1 MPFQISPGVNVT
13 EKDLTLGVRGVSTS
27 KAAFAGFF
35 GWGPVEQ
42 RVLVSS
48 EDNLVQRF
56 GKPTDFNAAY
66 WFSAANFFA
75 YSNAMEVVRAINDA
89 VNATS
94 SGTGKLVKNED
105 HYETVVLTD
114 DNAFIAKYPG
124 SLGNGIKVS
133 IGTATNFST
142 WTYANAFDSAPVGSE
157 EIHIAV
163 VDGDG
168 TWTGQANTIL
178 EVYPFLSLVAGTRSE
193 DGSNIFYKDVINNQ
207 SSYVWVGG
215 EFQISSD
222 TANETVA
229 VAKADYTTEDVGNT
243 AVDASAGATLNL
255 AGSGFDLQAD
265 TKVLIVGSVDGV
277 ATEASR
283 DAGAN
288 TITIDPIGAGPQD
301 FTITLL
307 NHGSFNVVL
316 TTETFD
322 GDDALSV
329 VFAGETLVAGTD
341 YTATAPATI
350 AVDPYATAAVTTAI
364 DLSAASTDLV
374 ATIAGQ
380 DEYTLTGGADD
391 TTTTSRNTAYDLF
404 LNSEL
409 VDVSLIISGP
419 ANATETNHIIGNIAE
434 VRKDVVAF
442 FSPERADVVNNPGSE
457 KDDIISYV
465 NTISPRSS
473 YAFMDGNWKYQ
484 YDKYNDTYRWVPLN
498 GDIAGLAANTDNVA
512 DPWFSPA
519 GYNRGLIRNVIKLA
533 WNPDKANRD
542 ELYKNSVNPVIT
554 ETGQGTLL
562 LGDKTMLARPS
573 AFDRI
578 NVRRLFIV
586 IEKAIANAAKYQLFE
601 FNDEFTRAQ
610 FVNIV
615 EPYLRDVQGRRGI
628 TAFRVVANTDNNTPE
643 VIDRNE
649 FIGDIYIKP
658 ARSIN
663 FIQLNF
669 VAVRTGVSFEEIIGS

>member
-1 MPFQISPGVNVT
+1 MAFQISPGVNVT

-48 EDNLVQRF
+48 EDNLAQRF
-56 GKPTDFNAAY
+56 GKPTNFNAEY

-94 SGTGKLVKNED
+94 SGVGKLVKNED

-133 IGTATNFST
+133 IGTSANFAT
-142 WTYANAFDSAPVGSE
+142 WAYKNAFDTAPLAE
-157 EIHIAV
+157 EIHVAI

-168 TWTGQANTIL
+168 KWTGLANSIL
-178 EVYPFLSLVAGTRSE
+178 EVYPYLSTVAGTRSE
-193 DGSNIFYKDVINNQ
+193 DGSNIYYKDVINNQ

-215 EFQISSD
+215 EFQLSTDSV
-222 TANETVA
+222 TENVA
-229 VAKADYTTEDVGNT
+229 VAKASYTTEETFLAQTG
-243 AVDASAGATLNL
+243 AVTLNL
-255 AGSGFDLQAD
+255 AFDLQAT
-265 TKVLIVGSVDGV
+265 TKVLITGSVTGV
-277 ATEASR
+277 IAEVSR
-283 DAGAN
+283 DDVAN
-288 TITIDPIGAGPQD
+288 TIDIVADAGGED
-301 FTITLL
+301 VTVTLL
-307 NHGSFNVVL
+307 NHGTFNVVL
-316 TTETFD
+316 STETFD
-322 GDDALSV
+322 GDDSVSV
-329 VFAGETLVAGTD
+329 VFAGQTLVEGTD
-341 YTATAPATI
+341 YTSTAPATI
-350 AVDPYATAAVTTAI
+350 AIDPYATAAVTNAI
-364 DLSAASTDLV
+364 DLSTATTTAAV
-374 ATIAGQ
+374 TISGQ
-380 DEYTLTGGADD
+380 DEYDLSGGSDD
-391 TTTTSRNTAYDLF
+391 TAVVNRNTAYDLF
-404 LNSEL
+404 TNSEL
-409 VDVSLIISGP
+409 VDISLIISGP
-419 ANATETNHIIGNIAE
+419 ANSTETNHLITLAE
-434 VRKDVVAF
+434 TRKDVVAF
-442 FSPERADVVNNPGSE
+442 FSPEKSAVVNNPGSE
-457 KDDIISYV
+457 KDDIIAYV
-465 NTISPRSS
+465 NSPITRSS

-484 YDKYNDTYRWVPLN
+484 YDKYNDVYRWVPLN

-519 GYNRGLIRNVIKLA
+519 GYNRGLIRNVVKLA

-542 ELYKNSVNPVIT
+542 ELYKNGINPVIT
-554 ETGQGTLL
+554 EAGQGTLL
-562 LGDKTMLARPS
+562 LGDKTLLARPS
-573 AFDRI
+573 AFGRI

-586 IEKAIANAAKYQLFE
+586 LEKAIANAAKYQLFE

-628 TAFRVVANTDNNTPE
+628 TDFVVVCDTRNNTPQ
-643 VIDRNE
+643 VIDNNE
-649 FIGDIYIKP
+649 FVGDIYIKP